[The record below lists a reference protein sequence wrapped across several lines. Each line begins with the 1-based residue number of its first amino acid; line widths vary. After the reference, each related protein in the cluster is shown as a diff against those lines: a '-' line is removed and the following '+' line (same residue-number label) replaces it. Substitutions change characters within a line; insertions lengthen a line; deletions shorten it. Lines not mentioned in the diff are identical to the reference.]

1 LPGENIL
8 HFNAVRLRV
17 TGVGNLKMEFI
28 SLDDM
33 KIQELKSIPM
43 MLKTDREP
51 TRLANFISQRAR
63 LKVSVDHVDERFVIN
78 RIIIYAKELYS
89 SYPG

>member
-1 LPGENIL
+1 MSGENIL
-8 HFNAVRLRV
+8 HFNAVRLRA
-17 TGVGNLKMEFI
+17 TGVGNLKLEFI

-33 KIQELKSIPM
+33 KIQELKPIPL

-63 LKVSVDHVDERFVIN
+63 LKISLTQKDERFVIN

>member
-1 LPGENIL
+1 MPGENIL

-33 KIQELKSIPM
+33 KIQELKPIPM
-43 MLKTDREP
+43 LLKTDREP

-63 LKVSVDHVDERFVIN
+63 FKVSLDHINERFVIN

>member
-1 LPGENIL
+1 MPGENIL
-8 HFNAVRLRV
+8 HFNAIRLRA
-17 TGVGNLKMEFI
+17 TGVGNLKLEFI

-33 KIQELKSIPM
+33 KTQELKPIP
-43 MLKTDREP
+43 LLLRTDREP
-51 TRLANFISQRAR
+51 TRLANFISQRAK
-63 LKVSVDHVDERFVIN
+63 LKISVTQKDERFVIN